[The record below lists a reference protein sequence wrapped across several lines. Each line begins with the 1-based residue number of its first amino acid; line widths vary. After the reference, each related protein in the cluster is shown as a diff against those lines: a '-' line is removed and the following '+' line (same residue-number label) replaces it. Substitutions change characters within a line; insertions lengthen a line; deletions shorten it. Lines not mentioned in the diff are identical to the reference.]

1 MRLKL
6 SLPLF
11 IGVGLT
17 AGVVSLSGNVACG
30 CIELPSSASDM
41 QTEEDSTAP
50 ESEVF
55 LEPAR
60 SRWLRDA
67 EEVPAEEVP
76 DGMVPIVYGYP
87 TPEAMEAAKR
97 GEIILGGCLVSPGQP
112 QFGFPKQAL
121 KSEW

>member
-1 MRLKL
+1 MLLRRLNSMRLKL
-6 SLPLF
+6 SLSLL
-11 IGVGLT
+11 IGVGMT
-17 AGVVSLSGNVACG
+17 AAAVSLSSAVACG
-30 CIELPSSASDM
+30 CTELPSSASDM

-55 LEPAR
+55 LQPPR
-60 SRWLRDA
+60 SRWPRDA
-67 EEVPAEEVP
+67 EEIPAEEVP

-112 QFGFPKQAL
+112 QFGFP
-121 KSEW
+121 

>member
-11 IGVGLT
+11 IGVGFT
-17 AGVVSLSGNVACG
+17 AGVVSLSGHVACG

-55 LEPAR
+55 LDLTR
-60 SRWLRDA
+60 FQSQRDFD
-67 EEVPAEEVP
+67 EVP
-76 DGMVPIVYGYP
+76 DGMVRILYGYP

-112 QFGFPKQAL
+112 QFGFPKQVL
-121 KSEW
+121 KSEL